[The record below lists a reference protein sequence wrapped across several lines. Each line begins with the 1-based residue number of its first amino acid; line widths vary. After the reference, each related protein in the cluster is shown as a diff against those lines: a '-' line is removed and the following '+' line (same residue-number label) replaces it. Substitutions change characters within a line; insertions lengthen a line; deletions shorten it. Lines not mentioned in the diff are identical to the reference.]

1 MYNLIENNDNYT
13 KISWSLW
20 QSTDEP
26 FLHANSGIAYFLA
39 DSNNSALFEF
49 KTKRAGRIGNNGQKD
64 VEIMTPL
71 KHLSDFWRTL
81 EIPLINC
88 EINLVLTWSTN
99 FFIINVCVETQV
111 PTFTITDAKRYVPL
125 VTLSTHDNPKL
136 LQ

>member
-1 MYNLIENNDNYT
+1 
-13 KISWSLW
+13 
-20 QSTDEP
+20 
-26 FLHANSGIAYFLA
+26 
-39 DSNNSALFEF
+39 
-49 KTKRAGRIGNNGQKD
+49 
-64 VEIMTPL
+64 MTPL